1 MILADFQCKA
11 CGVHERIVDSG
22 MWHDKCPTCG
32 RKTKRIM
39 SVSGVYT
46 GNQDGSYAK
55 ESAAALLDM
64 DAAKRSPDPLERELA
79 ANPNREHLRKYMRAK
94 SLRHA
99 ENEGGAPPT
108 YRKPPGRDLR
118 DIADLLWRR
127 HQGRQRIE
135 VNG

>member
-79 ANPNREHLRKYMRAK
+79 ANPNP
-94 SLRHA
+94 
-99 ENEGGAPPT
+99 GAPAKIHAGQRPATCGKRGRSPT
-108 YRKPPGRDLR
+108 HVPQAART
-118 DIADLLWRR
+118 
-127 HQGRQRIE
+127 
-135 VNG
+135 

>member
-1 MILADFQCKA
+1 
-11 CGVHERIVDSG
+11 
-22 MWHDKCPTCG
+22 
-32 RKTKRIM
+32 M

-79 ANPNREHLRKYMRAK
+79 TNPNREHLRKYMRAK
-94 SLRHA
+94 GLRHA

-108 YRKPPGRDLR
+108 YRKPPERDLR